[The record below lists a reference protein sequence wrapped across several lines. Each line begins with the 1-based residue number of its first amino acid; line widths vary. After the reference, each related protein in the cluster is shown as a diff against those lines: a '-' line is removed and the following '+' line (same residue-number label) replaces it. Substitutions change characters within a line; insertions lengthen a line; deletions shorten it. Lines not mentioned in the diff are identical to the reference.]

1 MDVDVC
7 SNFQAKLIQLAE
19 RTILVM
25 TSQKGIQVSTIV
37 AHGSTII
44 STVHTG
50 SCLPVLTKLSQ
61 NIID

>member
-25 TSQKGIQVSTIV
+25 TSQKGIQVSTTV
-37 AHGSTII
+37 AH
-44 STVHTG
+44 
-50 SCLPVLTKLSQ
+50 
-61 NIID
+61 